1 MHATAAKPSD
11 QDIHDRVLAAI
22 LGRRLHPGARLVE
35 DDLARLFGV
44 SRTKVRHALAKL
56 AQEGVVQ
63 VRRNFGATVAA
74 PSRTEARHVFEFR
87 RMVEPALAARL
98 AQDRLARDHLA
109 HDRPAADLAD
119 LRAHVAAEQEA
130 RARNDHA
137 ALIRLTGE
145 FHLHLAGLHGNAL
158 LVRTLR
164 EAEAMTCL
172 CILSYGRPHASACLP
187 DEHARIL
194 DAVDAGDAEAA
205 ASLMLSHLHHV
216 EAEMDLDEPAAP
228 PGLAQA
234 LRPDRAA

>member
-22 LGRRLHPGARLVE
+22 LGRRLQPGARLVE

-63 VRRNFGATVAA
+63 VRRNFGATIAA

-87 RMVEPALAARL
+87 RMVEPALAAG
-98 AQDRLARDHLA
+98 LARRH
-109 HDRPAADLAD
+109 PGADLSN

-130 RARNDHA
+130 RARGDHA

-194 DAVDAGDAEAA
+194 DAVADGDADTAA
-205 ASLMLSHLHHV
+205 ALMLSHLHHV

-228 PGLAQA
+228 PALAQA
-234 LRPDRAA
+234 LHPDRAA